1 MNKFEPLVSICI
13 VTYNHAK
20 YIEQC
25 LNSILSQKT
34 NFSFE
39 IILGE
44 DESSDNTR
52 TICIDYAKRY
62 PEKIK
67 LFLRSRK
74 DVIYIN
80 GNATG
85 RYNFLENLKA
95 CRGKYI
101 ALCEGDDYWTDPLK
115 LQKQVDFLE
124 ANPDYAIHS
133 GNACYLNYKE
143 GEKIY
148 DDNESHT
155 FDINDFITKNNL
167 ITLTVM
173 FRKPNSL
180 DINMLKNIVY
190 GDWGLYVLI
199 LKENG
204 YKALRSSEVFGVYR
218 KHNGSLTKKM
228 NAIDQM
234 ENMIAQ
240 ILFNVRYL
248 NYDKFEVFKKSMG
261 ELSLF
266 KTSFSN
272 KLKLLVFQMAFQ
284 LIINRLKAYIRI

>member
-1 MNKFEPLVSICI
+1 MEIKVS
-13 VTYNHAK
+13 VLMMTYMH
-20 YIEQC
+20 
-25 LNSILSQKT
+25 NSFIQPALFGVINQLCDFNVELIIADDCSRDDSSKT
-34 NFSFE
+34 
-39 IILGE
+39 
-44 DESSDNTR
+44 
-52 TICIDYAKRY
+52 
-62 PEKIK
+62 
-67 LFLRSRK
+67 
-74 DVIYIN
+74 IN
-80 GNATG
+80 
-85 RYNFLENLKA
+85 NFLNNIEIPDNFHVSYKKNKKNIGMNA
-95 CRGKYI
+95 NYIMAFNCARGKYI
-101 ALCEGDDYWTDPLK
+101 ANCEGDDYWTDPLK